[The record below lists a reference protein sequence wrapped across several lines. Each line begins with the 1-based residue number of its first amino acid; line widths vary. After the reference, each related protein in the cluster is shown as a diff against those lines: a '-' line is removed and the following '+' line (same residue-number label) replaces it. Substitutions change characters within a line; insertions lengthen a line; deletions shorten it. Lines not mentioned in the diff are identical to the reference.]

1 MTRAGSL
8 ALSGLAHALI
18 LGVFSLAWFF
28 VVDSVPEPPITIR
41 FVPGPPVA
49 AIVQPARPREPL
61 PVILPDQALPVPR
74 STPPS
79 PAAPAADRPAGHIS
93 VAEPA
98 GAETAPPSPPTA
110 PVVEN
115 VAPPA
120 VARPAVARRDSFEPP
135 VSIPRF
141 LPAGSRRALTAG
153 VVESFPTR
161 MAGTDAGTPA
171 ADILKHVASG
181 GTSDAITNTTSAR
194 DDLAAGLP
202 GRIPPVP
209 ATGGRGA
216 EVRPASSGT
225 RGEVPDR
232 PDANAH
238 GQATASLGS
247 RYSLQLVDARELGHS
262 THDGWRYSQLLPL
275 LAEAYHNVAPLG
287 SAAGGG
293 KPDDD
298 VESVRVDPDAVAITY
313 RDGTRHIVAPTRDG
327 LVALYV
333 SAGPSERSKVHEME
347 RALAALRRLMHTAVH
362 S

>member
-49 AIVQPARPREPL
+49 ALVQPARPRDPQPE
-61 PVILPDQALPVPR
+61 ILPDQAHSVPR
-74 STPPS
+74 STPPA
-79 PAAPAADRPAGHIS
+79 PATPAADRPAGHIS

-98 GAETAPPSPPTA
+98 GEETAPVA
-110 PVVEN
+110 EN
-115 VAPPA
+115 LAPPA
-120 VARPAVARRDSFEPP
+120 VAGKDSFEPP
-135 VSIPRF
+135 VPIPRF
-141 LPAGSRRALTAG
+141 LPAGSRRTLMAG
-153 VVESFPTR
+153 AVESFPTR
-161 MAGTDAGTPA
+161 MAGTNAGTPG
-171 ADILKHVASG
+171 ADILK
-181 GTSDAITNTTSAR
+181 R
-194 DDLAAGLP
+194 DDGAASLP
-202 GRIPPVP
+202 VRIPPVP

-225 RGEVPDR
+225 RGDTPDR
-232 PDANAH
+232 PDSNAP
-238 GQATASLGS
+238 GQAAASLGS
-247 RYSLQLVDARELGHS
+247 RYSAPLVDARELGHS

-275 LAEAYHNVAPLG
+275 LAEAYRKVAPLG

-313 RDGTRHIVAPTRDG
+313 RDGTLHIVAPTRDG

-333 SAGPSERSKVHEME
+333 SAGPSERSKVPEME